1 MSHCKLEL
9 DWISTH
15 DRDLFL
21 RAIIIQIEDEYE
33 NCLKEQ
39 KVGDYELT
47 KEDYPVSV
55 DIALKYLRKV
65 HDYQSLLDYYNKTQQ
80 VYSYVNY
87 SYILVR

>member
-1 MSHCKLEL
+1 MKNCQLQL
-9 DWISTH
+9 
-15 DRDLFL
+15 
-21 RAIIIQIEDEYE
+21 IEE
-33 NCLKEQ
+33 
-39 KVGDYELT
+39 
-47 KEDYPVSV
+47 EDYPVSV